1 MQNAQWD
8 GKTRGGTFGQR
19 SLFALLRH
27 INIRAAYALIVP
39 ALPFFLL
46 SRPHHLR
53 AIYRYFR
60 YRQGHTALGA
70 ALRTVGNY
78 YVFGQ
83 VVLDK
88 FYLLSGSR
96 NPFKISI
103 EGIEHY
109 DHACAQPSGFMI
121 LSSHVGNYE
130 LAGYSLKSVK
140 PMNAIVF
147 GGENAY
153 LQQNRNNTLS
163 INNITPIPVAADM
176 SHLFVIK
183 GALERGEVVS
193 IPGDRIFGSS
203 KSIACTLLGVE
214 AHLPLGPF
222 ITAAQ
227 LNVKTLAIFVMKERG
242 LRYRIYI
249 KPLEQAQLAAN
260 SRQTAHGM
268 AQQFAQQLEQMVRK
282 YPAQW
287 FNYYDFWQTP
297 ANIGSND
304 KKIKTDHN
312 AIATERNLRQG

>member
-1 MQNAQWD
+1 
-8 GKTRGGTFGQR
+8 
-19 SLFALLRH
+19 
-27 INIRAAYALIVP
+27 
-39 ALPFFLL
+39 
-46 SRPHHLR
+46 
-53 AIYRYFR
+53 
-60 YRQGHTALGA
+60 
-70 ALRTVGNY
+70 
-78 YVFGQ
+78 
-83 VVLDK
+83 
-88 FYLLSGSR
+88 
-96 NPFKISI
+96 
-103 EGIEHY
+103 
-109 DHACAQPSGFMI
+109 
-121 LSSHVGNYE
+121 
-130 LAGYSLKSVK
+130 
-140 PMNAIVF
+140 
-147 GGENAY
+147 
-153 LQQNRNNTLS
+153 
-163 INNITPIPVAADM
+163 M

-214 AHLPLGPF
+214 ARLPLGPF